1 MWELQAIKDLLCVRD
16 IAGISSVVTVVTVAY
31 QISIE
36 TNCVGVSFLVKLH
49 EWGSATFLRKQLTD
63 LDIVLNTP
71 LWATNLVLTIAIQ
84 MSVKIQMII
93 EAVVQRCSVKKRFLE
108 ISQNSQ
114 ENTCTRISFIMKLQA
129 WACHVIKKGLWH
141 KCFSVNFANF
151 LRTPFV
157 SEQLRWL
164 LLFTS
169 FCK

>member
-114 ENTCTRISFIMKLQA
+114 ESTCARVSFLIKLQA
-129 WACHVIKKGLWH
+129 YRPATLFLKMTLVQVFSCEFCEICKAPFFIEHLW
-141 KCFSVNFANF
+141 
-151 LRTPFV
+151 
-157 SEQLRWL
+157 WL
-164 LLFTS
+164 LL
-169 FCK
+169 